1 MIRSLRSFINKY
13 NLQPDSDAPPVTITA
28 TLSGDKRGDRA
39 KELQTVAREYKP
51 KWEEF
56 CRFSWLVGDVRSA
69 CIACDEVRPQKAM
82 PADPATMCA
91 FIQYKVNDADDAVL
105 LPNGQPI
112 FYKNGENKGQ
122 KVVGVSEW
130 SHPISLR
137 KFRVAMR
144 MCHRPYDNCR
154 NEYQNSCDDC
164 VRVSEYEP
172 DGTRRPIDFTT
183 FDPTRTYRACIRCGV
198 PRILPQGDPT
208 TSNEFQSTFNSRETH
223 CENEH
228 VIKGCLALSV
238 KQVRTMRTFFLTDG
252 ADKFRNLQLWTIML
266 IAIRCFLRCDEVA
279 NIHLSDFATRA
290 FAVNKE
296 HKRVEH
302 LAVWIRGKG
311 DKSYS
316 LLSLWRDDETPEFCP
331 IRALLIYLA
340 AANLNDGYLFP
351 NYSDLEKHHLDAA
364 AAPVS
369 FRRPVSYNYIRKE
382 LKKAIAACFSG
393 DPHAFPE
400 NECKVGTHTM
410 RKTAYLFAVFA
421 VLSKYDTQ
429 GRAVTR
435 ADSSLRIQPLE
446 LDDIEKAARHGTHQN
461 SSIYFAAN
469 SNKYERL
476 GPSNSAQWPHH
487 RVSPWRS
494 IYYGSSKTKTSYES
508 NEDLTTRTDV
518 PVWRLAHWFVRE
530 ELGIGVVGW
539 DPLQAMTIS
548 CSLIEKSSTAME
560 QFSNL
565 LMAHLPTA
573 LYRQA
578 KALFQQCCREV
589 ERQHDAER
597 EQGKEKD
604 ESGKR
609 KRAANNTDT
618 DKRKAPPPPKREC
631 AAEMEELQQFKK
643 DKKGNKRMVYEKI
656 KQFAQLPRE
665 HTTKKARTWL
675 TKLSQTAKCV
685 EYCVANCHNGDWAS
699 WEKSM
704 KGEVPIGG
712 YQKWKCAACNAK
724 MDEIK
729 ESATAAENY

>member
-1 MIRSLRSFINKY
+1 M
-13 NLQPDSDAPPVTITA
+13 
-28 TLSGDKRGDRA
+28 
-39 KELQTVAREYKP
+39 
-51 KWEEF
+51 
-56 CRFSWLVGDVRSA
+56 
-69 CIACDEVRPQKAM
+69 RPTKAL

-91 FIQYKVNDADDAVL
+91 FIQFKVNDATDPVL
-105 LPNGQPI
+105 LPNGQPL
-112 FYKNGENKGQ
+112 FYKHGERKGQ
-122 KVVGVSEW
+122 RVVGVAQW

-144 MCHRPYDNCR
+144 MCHRLYDNCR
-154 NEYQNSCDDC
+154 NEYQNACDDC
-164 VRVSEYEP
+164 ITVSEHQA
-172 DGTRRPIDFTT
+172 DGSRHPIDFAT

-208 TSNEFQSTFNSRETH
+208 TSNEFQTTFNSRETH

-228 VIKGCLALSV
+228 VIKGCLALSM
-238 KQVRTMRTFFLTDG
+238 KQTRTIRTFLLTDG
-252 ADKFRNLQLWTIML
+252 ADKFRSLQLWTIML

-279 NIHLSDFATRA
+279 NIHLNDFATRA
-290 FAVNKE
+290 FAVNKQ

-302 LAVWIRGKG
+302 LAIWIRGKG

-331 IRALLIYLA
+331 VRALLIYLA
-340 AANLNDGYLFP
+340 AANLNDGFLFP
-351 NYSDLEKHHLDAA
+351 NYHDLEKHHLSAA
-364 AAPVS
+364 AAPTS
-369 FRRPVSYNYIRKE
+369 FDHPVSYGYIRKE

-435 ADSSLRIQPLE
+435 ADSTLRIQPLE

-476 GPSNSAQWPHH
+476 GPSKAAQWPHH
-487 RVSPWRS
+487 KVSPWRS

-508 NEDLTTRTDV
+508 NEDLTTRTDM
-518 PVWRLAHWFVRE
+518 PVWQISHWFVRE
-530 ELGIGVVGW
+530 ELEIGVVGW
-539 DPLQAMTIS
+539 DPLRAMTIS
-548 CSLIEKSSTAME
+548 CSLIEKSSSAME
-560 QFSNL
+560 QFSQL

-589 ERQHDAER
+589 ERQHDAQRLED
-597 EQGKEKD
+597 GNEKG
-604 ESGKR
+604 ESAKKR
-609 KRAANNTDT
+609 KRTADSNPKPTV
-618 DKRKAPPPPKREC
+618 PPPPKREYS
-631 AAEMEELQQFKK
+631 AQMENLQQYKREN
-643 DKKGNKRMVYEKI
+643 KGNKKMVYEKI
-656 KQFAQLPRE
+656 KEFAQLPRE

-675 TKLSQTAKCV
+675 TKLSQTARCV
-685 EYCVANCHNGDWAS
+685 EYCVTNCHNGNWSS
-699 WEKSM
+699 WEQSM

-712 YQKWKCAACNAK
+712 YQKWKCAGCIAN
-724 MDEIK
+724 MSTIK
-729 ESATAAENY
+729 TAAATAGN